1 MSAAMDPDIFAEITR
16 LVRDFAGLSFG
27 ADKRYL
33 LESRLRPVL
42 LRHGL
47 ASFRDLRDA
56 LARGRPELR
65 VAVVQALVT
74 HETSFFRD
82 RPVFDHLERRVLP
95 ELAERRGGRLRI
107 WSAATSTGQEAWT
120 LAIVADRLARARPG
134 TRCEIVA
141 SDLSEAALAKARE
154 GRYTTF
160 EVQRGLTA
168 RELVEYF
175 VRDGAEWRVREKL
188 RSRVRFFRHN
198 LLDAPDR
205 LGPPFDLVLL
215 RNVLIYM
222 DAPTRDRVLG
232 HVTRALAPAGCL
244 LVGTSELLPPGSPF
258 RREGEVAGLY
268 RREATG
274 RERTATRSSPR
285 RSADD
290 LRRPA
295 GGLAARLR

>member
-1 MSAAMDPDIFAEITR
+1 MSVAMDPDTFAEIVR
-16 LVRDFAGLSFG
+16 LVRDFAGLAFG
-27 ADKRYL
+27 PDKRYL
-33 LESRLRPVL
+33 FESRLRPVL
-42 LRHGL
+42 HRHGL
-47 ASFRDLRDA
+47 ASFRELRDA
-56 LARGRPELR
+56 LARGQRELR

-95 ELAERRGGRLRI
+95 DLAECRNGRIRI

-134 TRCEIVA
+134 ARCEIVA

-154 GRYTTF
+154 GRYSTF

-175 VRDGAEWRVREKL
+175 ERDGEAWRVREGL
-188 RSRVRFFRHN
+188 RGRVRFLRHN
-198 LLDAPDR
+198 LLDAPDP

-232 HVTRALAPAGCL
+232 HVVRALAPAGCL

-274 RERTATRSSPR
+274 RQESAA
-285 RSADD
+285 RSAP
-290 LRRPA
+290 RPA
-295 GGLAARLR
+295 VDGLHRPVGGLTARLR